1 MRLVF
6 IRYFGAYFLILSLKK
21 VKLPNHRGIL
31 DGSGST
37 DDGHIESYTWE
48 IISAP
53 IGYQSTKLD
62 TIMLHSSMLQLDNLD
77 LPGNYTFK
85 LTVTDNEQKSNST
98 TATIELLKEIDY
110 PPNANAGT
118 DIIVYYPQTNVTL
131 NGSLSSDD
139 HEITAWEWTK
149 DSSTDQSKPVDM
161 TLTRSPYLQLS
172 NLEVGVYTFLL
183 KVMDAKNQ
191 SSTSKVRV
199 FVKPALTN
207 EPNAVTGSNQTI
219 ILPQNWALLNGT
231 ESTDDVKIEK
241 FEWKQLTGELL
252 CLIECNVMSLDLN
265 TFQLIKVLVTQQ
277 SSTRPCLLLTQPTS
291 KLANTCS
298 N

>member
-1 MRLVF
+1 MTDQSKDKVRLTN
-6 IRYFGAYFLILSLKK
+6 LSEGTYQFKCQVTGTFYYGEALANVTVLPANRINKAPQVMITPSYQT

-37 DDGHIESYTWE
+37 DDGHIESYTWD

-53 IGYQSTKLD
+53 IGYQSVTLD
-62 TIMLHSSMLQLDNLD
+62 TNMLHSSMLQLDNLE

-85 LTVTDNEQKSNST
+85 LTVTDSEQKSNST
-98 TATIELLKEIDY
+98 TATIEVLKEIDY

-131 NGSLSSDD
+131 NGSLSTDD

-241 FEWKQLTGELL
+241 FEWKQLTG
-252 CLIECNVMSLDLN
+252 
-265 TFQLIKVLVTQQ
+265 K
-277 SSTRPCLLLTQPTS
+277 RWY
-291 KLANTCS
+291 S
-298 N
+298 NI